1 MIYPMFAMVL
11 LTFLV
16 ASRLLFLRVKALKAG
31 TLTLSQFR
39 LNSGDIPDNIIQTA
53 RNYSNLFEIPVLFY
67 VAGVAA
73 IAMRVDGSAIMVAAW
88 LFVLARVLHSWV
100 HLTTNNVINRFRI
113 YVFGNF
119 CVVAMWGLLLMDHA
133 SHYVA

>member
-39 LNSGDIPDNIIQTA
+39 LNSGDIPDNITQTA